1 MKKKWLGIGMV
12 GLLSVALVGCGDKKE
27 EEHKESSSSS
37 VEQTTKSTKEETK
50 DSKAQSGNQTTKADA
65 AKYVATPE
73 QLNKAFQ
80 KKNKGYQL
88 TEVKF
93 ETENQTPVYKMEG
106 INSSAKKE
114 VTWVI
119 NADKM
124 NKELQRT
131 EENEQENKDHE
142 VLPLKE
148 IKTSPKQA
156 IEIAKKNADTDM
168 KATEWT
174 LKVDDNTPVYSVT
187 FQKDRKNEQN
197 EKEITLTAK
206 DGKVVDS
213 ESDFEAESSYDD

>member
-1 MKKKWLGIGMV
+1 MKKKWLGISMV

-27 EEHKESSSSS
+27 EEHQESSSSS

-50 DSKAQSGNQTTKADA
+50 DSKAQSGTQTTKADA
-65 AKYVATPE
+65 AKYVTTPE
-73 QLNKAFQ
+73 QLNQAFQ

-131 EENEQENKDHE
+131 EENEQENKNHE

-187 FQKDRKNEQN
+187 FQKDRKNERN

-206 DGKVVDS
+206 DGNVVDS